1 MGRAWQIE
9 YEGGLYHV
17 LSRGN
22 EMSGKIFFMMT
33 GIAWFIHYARC
44 DTIQEKSDTAHWLC
58 DSSYDSAN
66 AAFTSEVF
74 VKGVVV
80 TSG

>member
-44 DTIQEKSDTAHWLC
+44 DPYVAQTRPVNLCRIEKRR
-58 DSSYDSAN
+58 N
-66 AAFTSEVF
+66 NFE
-74 VKGVVV
+74 KIK
-80 TSG
+80 